1 MNLLRH
7 SSDGGAV
14 TATHQDMAET
24 IASAREVV
32 SRTLKSF
39 EKQGLVRVA
48 RGRLEILGRA
58 ALAERSTMPTAFS
71 GPR

>member
-1 MNLLRH
+1 
-7 SSDGGAV
+7 
-14 TATHQDMAET
+14 MAET